1 LKGMVTR
8 SSSSDIF
15 AVFLGG
21 LDWEV
26 WVNWLVWL
34 SCAVLW
40 YAIGTIEGRRGGSRK
55 WLVREPSFNWQLRLA
70 TTGARVVYTTD

>member
-1 LKGMVTR
+1 
-8 SSSSDIF
+8 
-15 AVFLGG
+15 
-21 LDWEV
+21 
-26 WVNWLVWL
+26 VNWLVWL